1 MGAQVYFNMMETLH
15 CSVPPP
21 VKIGHRHSATKTKL
35 TRTKR
40 NLFGA
45 VKSDE
50 VKQIYVAQM
59 QLQEEEKKQKWNFDF
74 RHGIP
79 LNGTMQWEQ
88 VNRVPV
94 VPIWSTQA
102 AHVLTVANSSGV
114 KRTSSISSED
124 CLSSEELLDERAE
137 RANRDFGGDVESHDE
152 SQSSNPSTLPLEQVK
167 EAILP
172 SPPQRTG
179 SPKPSSSKGSKMR
192 QPQITEFM
200 KERKRRLSSNVPV
213 EKISAK
219 KVRMMLANPENGVGQ
234 QQQQQ
239 QQEEVAT
246 SSAN

>member
-1 MGAQVYFNMMETLH
+1 MGAQVYFNKMETLY

-21 VKIGHRHSATKTKL
+21 VKISHRQHSVTKTKL

-59 QLQEEEKKQKWNFDF
+59 LLQEEEKKQKWNFDF

-79 LNGTMQWEQ
+79 LNGKMQWEQ

-102 AHVLTVANSSGV
+102 AHVLTIANSSGV
-114 KRTSSISSED
+114 KRTSSVSSED
-124 CLSSEELLDERAE
+124 CVSSEELLDERAE
-137 RANRDFGGDVESHDE
+137 RANRDIGVDVDSHDE
-152 SQSSNPSTLPLEQVK
+152 SQSSTPSTLSPVQGEDAVQ
-167 EAILP
+167 ILP
-172 SPPQRTG
+172 SPTQRTV

-192 QPQITEFM
+192 QPQITEYM

-219 KVRMMLANPENGVGQ
+219 KVRMMLATPENGVGQ
-234 QQQQQ
+234 QQQP
-239 QQEEVAT
+239 EEVAT